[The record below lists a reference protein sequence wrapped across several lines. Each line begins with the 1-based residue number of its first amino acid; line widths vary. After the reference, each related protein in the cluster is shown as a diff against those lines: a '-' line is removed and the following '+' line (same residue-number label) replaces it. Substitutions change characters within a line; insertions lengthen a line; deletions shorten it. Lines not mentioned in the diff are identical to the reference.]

1 MATDVLW
8 SETLQERQ
16 LGKKKAQSL
25 SPTWW
30 HGIAFEVKLSE
41 IQVKLDMFGKIGLND
56 IT

>member
-1 MATDVLW
+1 MCCDPRRYKSANWV
-8 SETLQERQ
+8 
-16 LGKKKAQSL
+16 KKKAQIL

-30 HGIAFEVKLSE
+30 HGIAFEVKLTE